1 MQAFRLPRPRALTI
15 TTVRYERVKNLGNYE
30 TQRFCAEATVNPGD
44 DPQSVSQ
51 QLMNWVDAQLV
62 SETADEDF

>member
-1 MQAFRLPRPRALTI
+1 MQALRIPRPKALTI

-30 TQRFCAEATVNPGD
+30 TQRFSAEATVNPGD

-51 QLMNWVDAQLV
+51 QLMSWVDAQLV
-62 SETADEDF
+62 TETADEDF